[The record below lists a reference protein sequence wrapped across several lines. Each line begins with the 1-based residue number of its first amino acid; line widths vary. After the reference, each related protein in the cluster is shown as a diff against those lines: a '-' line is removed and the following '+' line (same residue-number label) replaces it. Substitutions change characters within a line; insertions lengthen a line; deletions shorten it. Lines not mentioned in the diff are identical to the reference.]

1 MKKFNVN
8 VGAMFQEYDT
18 NNNGRLSAEEIK
30 IAMKKHVQ
38 INLGDNEVKLLR
50 DFFVS
55 KYRTPEIKSTHFET
69 LINSQFKRVF
79 E

>member
-30 IAMKKHVQ
+30 IAMKKHV
-38 INLGDNEVKLLR
+38 
-50 DFFVS
+50 
-55 KYRTPEIKSTHFET
+55 
-69 LINSQFKRVF
+69 
-79 E
+79 